1 MSKTVVAFQSKYGS
15 TQKYAEWIAEE
26 LSCHV
31 FQRKNIKSTNLESYN
46 TIIYGGGL
54 YAGGVAGINIIT
66 KNFDK
71 ICNKNII
78 VFTCGLADPADKE
91 NTDHIK
97 QSINKVFT
105 DKMQSKIKV
114 FHLRGAIDYSK
125 LGFIHKAM
133 MAMLR
138 KMTLRKDYDSLRSED
153 KEMLDT
159 YGQVVDF
166 TDKSTIMPIVDYVRK
181 L

>member
-1 MSKTVVAFQSKYGS
+1 MTKTAVVFQSKYGS
-15 TQKYAEWIAEE
+15 TQKYAMWIAEE
-26 LSCHV
+26 LSCHI
-31 FQRKNIKSTNLESYN
+31 FERKNVKPADLKPYD

-54 YAGGVAGINIIT
+54 YAGGVAGISLIT

-71 ICNKNII
+71 LCNKNII
-78 VFTCGLADPADKE
+78 VFTCGLADPTDKE
-91 NTDHIK
+91 NTDNIR
-97 QSINKVFT
+97 QSLNKVFT
-105 DKMQSKIKV
+105 KKMQDGIKV
-114 FHLRGAIDYSK
+114 FHFRGGIDYSK

-138 KMTLRKDYDSLRSED
+138 KMTLRKDYDSLRNED

-166 TDKSTIMPIVDYVRK
+166 TDKTTIMPIVDYVRK

>member
-1 MSKTVVAFQSKYGS
+1 MTKTVVVFQSKYGS
-15 TQKYAEWIAEE
+15 TQKYAKWIAEE
-26 LSCHV
+26 LSCHM
-31 FQRKNIKSTNLESYN
+31 FERKNVKLTDLEPYN

-54 YAGGVAGINIIT
+54 YAGSVAGINLIT

-97 QSINKVFT
+97 QSLNKVFT
-105 DKMQSKIKV
+105 AKMQDKIKV
-114 FHLRGAIDYSK
+114 FHLRGGIDYAK

-138 KMTLRKDYDSLRSED
+138 KMILRKDYDSLRNED
-153 KEMLDT
+153 KEILDT
-159 YGQVVDF
+159 YGQTVDF
-166 TDKSTIMPIVDYVRK
+166 TDRTTIMPIIDYVQK